1 MRPENT
7 LLIGRIV
14 GAHGTGG
21 VCKVASYAE
30 SLAIFEPGSRLWV
43 ETPAVQVQTQEVLWV
58 KPHSKGALMALRDV
72 NSRDAAEALRGAG
85 LYIGRS
91 RLPALED
98 DSFYWFELIG
108 MEVYTADGFFL
119 GRIGSVLPTGSND
132 VYVVQDAAGRETL
145 VPALASVVRRVDTAA
160 RRMEVILPEGL

>member
-30 SLAIFEPGSRLWV
+30 SLVIFEPGCRLWV
-43 ETPAVQVQTQEVLWV
+43 ETAEAHFQAHEILWV
-58 KPHSKGALMALRDV
+58 KPHSKSALMALRDV
-72 NSRDAAEALRGAG
+72 NDRDAAETLRGAG
-85 LYIGRS
+85 LYIEKS
-91 RLPALED
+91 RLPSLED
-98 DSFYWFELIG
+98 GQFYWFELIG
-108 MEVYTADGFFL
+108 MEVYTDDGRLL
-119 GRIGSVLPTGSND
+119 GRLASIVPTGSND
-132 VYVVQDAAGRETL
+132 VYVVQHAGHETL
-145 VPALASVVRRVDTAA
+145 IPALASVVKRVDTTA